1 MEITHLQSEV
11 FRKSKHFCLMSE
23 FWYDKWLPI
32 IHQVGSIYVVIYLLT
47 PFCIPHIVSIHHYL
61 DRRKIIVEVN
71 LIHFSDLWY
80 AIWKLGDGYMGW
92 GWGCF
97 RKWSYLW
104 LWRTFSPFSIYS
116 TVSHQCSFY
125 FHQNPHWSSLL
136 HSQDELH
143 LGRTVNS
150 ITKCVSCSSCC
161 CQSDRMLDINL
172 QIDKVHSINK
182 HIFIFIFV

>member
-1 MEITHLQSEV
+1 MITNNTPSWKHLRRNLSPNAFLHPSYRVNSSLPWQTQDYS
-11 FRKSKHFCLMSE
+11 RGE
-23 FWYDKWLPI
+23 FDPL
-32 IHQVGSIYVVIYLLT
+32 
-47 PFCIPHIVSIHHYL
+47 
-61 DRRKIIVEVN
+61 
-71 LIHFSDLWY
+71 LWY
-80 AIWKLGDGYMGW
+80 MIWKLGDGYMGW

-150 ITKCVSCSSCC
+150 ILECVSCSSCC